1 MTRTVPA
8 PKTQK
13 LVISAVDHFSAKL
26 AYEMT
31 PWALKNILEKD
42 AASIVLLDVRPVE
55 MYAAA
60 HLPHAI
66 TIPLMN
72 LVSKLNTLPKNKTI
86 VTYCGNLGC
95 GLAPKAALEL
105 AQKGFQVK
113 ELVGGIE
120 MWQEKGFPVEKK
132 A

>member
-1 MTRTVPA
+1 MTRTVSA

-13 LVISAVDHFSAKL
+13 LMISAVDHFSAKL

-31 PWALKNILEKD
+31 PWALKSVLEKNVD
-42 AASIVLLDVRPVE
+42 SIVLLDVRPVE

-60 HLPHAI
+60 HLPHAVN
-66 TIPLMN
+66 IPLMD
-72 LVSKLNTLPKNKTI
+72 LVSKLKTLPKNKTI
-86 VTYCGNLGC
+86 VTYCGNIAC
-95 GLAPKAALEL
+95 SLAPKAALEL

-120 MWQEKGFPVEKK
+120 MWQEKGFPIEKK